1 MHTGH
6 QSPQAPERPRDSRAG
21 GSPGTP
27 RRRWAVRV
35 WTSVGVRALR
45 QRASELLRRVEAG
58 ETIEITDRGRPVA
71 LLSPLPQGGPYE
83 QLLASGEIERAT
95 LDVVDLPEPLDLDAG
110 VELPSVTLARLREH
124 ER

>member
-1 MHTGH
+1 M
-6 QSPQAPERPRDSRAG
+6 
-21 GSPGTP
+21 
-27 RRRWAVRV
+27 
-35 WTSVGVRALR
+35 TSVGVRALR

-71 LLSPLPQGGPYE
+71 LLSPRPQGGPYE

>member
-1 MHTGH
+1 M
-6 QSPQAPERPRDSRAG
+6 
-21 GSPGTP
+21 TP
-27 RRRWAVRV
+27 TACATVSTM
-35 WTSVGVRALR
+35 TSVGVRALR

-58 ETIEITDRGRPVA
+58 ETIEITDRVRPVA

>member
-1 MHTGH
+1 M
-6 QSPQAPERPRDSRAG
+6 
-21 GSPGTP
+21 
-27 RRRWAVRV
+27 
-35 WTSVGVRALR
+35 TSVGVRALR

-71 LLSPLPQGGPYE
+71 RLSPLPQGGPYE

>member
-1 MHTGH
+1 M
-6 QSPQAPERPRDSRAG
+6 
-21 GSPGTP
+21 
-27 RRRWAVRV
+27 
-35 WTSVGVRALR
+35 TSVGVRALR

-71 LLSPLPQGGPYE
+71 LLLPLPQGGPYE